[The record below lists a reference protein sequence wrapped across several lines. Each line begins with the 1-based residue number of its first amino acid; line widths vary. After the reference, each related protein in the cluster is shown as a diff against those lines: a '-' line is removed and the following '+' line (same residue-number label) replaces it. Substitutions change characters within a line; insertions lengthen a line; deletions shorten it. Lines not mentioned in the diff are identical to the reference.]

1 LGNRHVRFG
10 GRPRGKGPAEQA
22 PRRAAD
28 PTQAIFAYN
37 HSDTYVRRVLRQA
50 AAYGSSASPSADA
63 SAAQLLVNPRLTLSA
78 AAHDDLAGGVVDAR
92 LVATL
97 TAMLDRHTLTI
108 SGFKTGHPVHVV
120 TDHGLSNEIS
130 NHYYGRAAD
139 ITAVDGAPVSRRNLA
154 ARAAILRLKATP
166 FGGRRPEIGQ
176 PWPDLVGDGV
186 FTNAVHQEHIHV
198 GFYSSDTGSRG
209 P

>member
-1 LGNRHVRFG
+1 VHGAARYLCASGAG
-10 GRPRGKGPAEQA
+10 S
-22 PRRAAD
+22 PRRLY
-28 PTQAIFAYN
+28 QAIFAYN
-37 HSDTYVRRVLRQA
+37 HSDSYVRRVLRQA
-50 AAYGSSASPSADA
+50 AMYGSSASTSAGASAD
-63 SAAQLLVNPRLTLSA
+63 QLLVNPRLTLSA
-78 AAHDDLAGGVVDAR
+78 AARDDLARRVVDAR

-97 TAMLDRHTLTI
+97 AALLDRHTLTV

-120 TDHGLSNEIS
+120 TDHGLSAEIS

-139 ITAVDGAPVSRRNLA
+139 ITTVDGTPVARRNVA
-154 ARAAILRLKATP
+154 ARALILQLKATP
-166 FGGRRPEIGQ
+166 FAGRRPEIGQ

-198 GFYSSDTGSRG
+198 GFYSSDTGTRG